1 MSISKRTVIRSG
13 ASIVALLA
21 AVPAMAQTT
30 PLAREE
36 AVTQEAGTADAQ
48 IVVTGTR
55 VVRSGFSAPTPE
67 TVLGAQELQTR
78 APANIANVVNELPQL
93 TPTLN
98 PSTSG
103 VGVGGGT
110 GGGNFLNLRGLG
122 QNRTLVLLGGNR
134 VVSSTVTG
142 AVDVNL
148 MPQGLVSRVDV
159 VTGGASAAW
168 GSDAVAGVINFILD
182 TKYTGLKA
190 NFSAGSSF
198 HGDATTYNGDL
209 TFGTSFAGGR
219 GHFLLDVGGAVQ
231 GGVDHF
237 TDRDWYKQYKLINNP
252 AYTATNGQPRQL
264 VTPADFLVASGG
276 GVIISGPR
284 ALNTAFAAD
293 GTPFTFN
300 PGTPSSPYKIGGTL
314 NDIGA
319 GYPLVVPTKYGN
331 IFSRL
336 SYDLTDAI
344 TAYAEGSYS
353 ASSTVNQT
361 ASYVS
366 IGNIVIQADNAY
378 LPAGLSGTP
387 FALGKSFVSLGTPQP
402 RNNRSVLR
410 FVGGFEGKLGGSWS
424 WKAYYQYGES
434 HILNEVSNNPIVPNV
449 VRATDAVRNGSG
461 TIVCRS
467 TLTNP
472 TNGCVPFSPF
482 GTALASPEARAYATG
497 TAAQNIVI
505 KQQVAAATITGE
517 PFSLWAGPV
526 SVAAGAEYR
535 TESYTADADPLSISS
550 SYWVGNYKP
559 GSGSYTVKEAFAEV
573 VVPLARDWPLFKALD
588 LNLAGR
594 ITDYS
599 TSGTVKTYKAGLTW
613 DLVDGIRLRGTHSRD
628 IRAPNLNDLFLGGQ
642 ANTLIAVDHNNGNIS
657 YAVVQVLQGNPALKP
672 EIANTDTIGLVLR
685 PSFIR
690 GLSLSAD
697 YYHTDIS
704 GAITSLLGQQIIDN
718 CYAGQTG
725 YCAAVLRDSA
735 GLITRVNISGFNANR
750 EKVSGIDYELSY
762 STPLSAIAAN
772 LPGRISLR
780 VLAANTRERTITALG
795 GTTNY
800 LGMVGA
806 LGAGGPPKW
815 RWLNTLTYDDS
826 TMRTQLTM
834 SRVGS
839 GVLDNRF
846 KTGIDID
853 NNYIAGVTYF
863 DLSQT
868 FKIKVGGRNAEL
880 YGVVENLFDR
890 DPPVIGSSFLS
901 SGTGG
906 VYHDL
911 IGRRFRVGFRF
922 EY

>member
-1 MSISKRTVIRSG
+1 MAISKRGVIRSS
-13 ASIVALLA
+13 ASILALFA
-21 AVPAMAQTT
+21 ATPAFAQTT
-30 PLAREE
+30 EPTRDA
-36 AVTQEAGTADAQ
+36 AAQEPAAGDAG

-55 VVRSGFSAPTPE
+55 VIRSGFNAPTPE
-67 TVLGAQELQTR
+67 TVLGGEELQTR
-78 APANIANVVNELPQL
+78 APANIANVVNDLPQL

-122 QNRTLVLLGGNR
+122 QNRTLVLLNGNR

-148 MPQGLVSRVDV
+148 LPQGLVNRVDV

-182 TKYTGLKA
+182 TKYTGLKG
-190 NFSAGSSF
+190 NFSAGESF
-198 HGDATTYNGDL
+198 RGDATTYNGNL
-209 TFGTSFAGGR
+209 TFGTSFGDGR
-219 GHFLLDVGGAVQ
+219 GHFVMDVSGAVQ
-231 GGVDHF
+231 GGIPHF

-264 VTPADFLVASGG
+264 VTPADFLVASPG

-300 PGTPSSPYKIGGTL
+300 PGTPSSPYKIGGTP

-319 GYPLVVPTKYGN
+319 NYPLLVPVKYGN
-331 IFSRL
+331 VFGRL
-336 SYDLTDAI
+336 SYDVTGGI
-344 TAYAEGSYS
+344 TVYAEGSYS
-353 ASSTVNQT
+353 ASSTVNGT

-366 IGNIVIQADNAY
+366 LGNIVIQPDNAY
-378 LPAGLSGTP
+378 LPTGFTGTP
-387 FALGKSFVSLGTPQP
+387 FALGKSFVSLGTPKP
-402 RNNRSVLR
+402 RNDRSVLR
-410 FVGGFEGKLGGSWS
+410 LVGGFEGKLGGSWS

-434 HILNEVSNNPIVPNV
+434 RVLNEVSDNPIVPNV

-472 TNGCVPFSPF
+472 SNGCVPFNPF
-482 GTALASPEARAYATG
+482 GSALASPEALAYATG
-497 TAAQNIVI
+497 TASQHIVI
-505 KQQVAAATITGE
+505 KQQVAAASITGE

-559 GSGSYTVKEAFAEV
+559 GSGSYHVKEAFAEV
-573 VVPLARDWPLFKALD
+573 VVPLARNWPMFKSLD

-613 DLVDGIRLRGTHSRD
+613 DLIDGIRLRGTHSRD

-657 YAVVQVLQGNPALKP
+657 YSVVQVLQGNPALKP
-672 EIANTDTIGLVLR
+672 EIANTDTVGVVLR
-685 PSFIR
+685 PSFVP

-697 YYHTDIS
+697 YYHTEIS

-718 CYAGQTG
+718 CYAGLAG
-725 YCAAVLRDSA
+725 YCAAVLRDSG
-735 GLITRVNISGFNANR
+735 GLITRVNISGFNANV

-762 STPLSAIAAN
+762 STPLSA
-772 LPGRISLR
+772 LVRDVPGRISLR
-780 VLAANTRERTITALG
+780 VLASNTRERTITALG

-800 LGMVGA
+800 LGMVGQ

-815 RWLNTLTYDDS
+815 RWLNSVTYDDA

-834 SRVGS
+834 RRVGE

-846 KTGIDID
+846 RTGIDIND
-853 NNYIAGVTYF
+853 NRIAGVTYF

-868 FKIKVGGRNAEL
+868 FKIKVGGKSAEL
-880 YGVVENLFDR
+880 FGVVENLFDR

-911 IGRRFRVGFRF
+911 VGRRFRIGFRF